1 MRYKFVEMLVRIAE
15 AKYIRTDKEDRID
28 EAFERLMEEVILEN
42 YAWEPWM
49 EFRKEKLWTLEVND
63 VLTVNMEGLALVQKH
78 YHTAKRKYMTKKD
91 AIALMTKDTPVGM
104 NERDTLYCY
113 GMSKMTIIDEKNQ
126 SKKYNRLEL
135 VEFAEFIGRVADLK
149 YKDSLQLDL
158 GQKIEFVLDDIFLL
172 IDYKRHE
179 KEKFEEEC
187 SESDDD
193 Y

>member
-49 EFRKEKLWTLEVND
+49 EFRREKLWTLEVND
-63 VLTVNMEGLALVQKH
+63 VLSVNMDGLEKLQKH
-78 YHTAKRKYMTKKD
+78 YLTGKKKSMTRKD

-126 SKKYNRLEL
+126 SKRYNKLEL

-172 IDYKRHE
+172 VDYKRNE